1 MGCISY
7 TIYVEFLCI
16 TDWNKESIVMQ
27 DGETIDFKW
36 VSKNEIRSM
45 KKENLITERMHN
57 FFKELR

>member
-36 VSKNEIRSM
+36 VSKNELRSM
-45 KKENLITERMHN
+45 KKENLITERMQN